1 LEAFLYP
8 VNLKMK
14 GLPCLV
20 IGGGHIAVRKVK
32 KLLLEDAE
40 VTVLAPEISPELMQY
55 FREKRISWQ
64 QASYRK
70 GDAKGYRFVVT
81 ACGIRQVVEWVH
93 EESLLQSFLYN
104 AADFPPLG
112 NCSLP
117 AAFETGG
124 IHFAISTDGR
134 SPAMAKYVKNWLK
147 SRIPPAFGVWLDK
160 AALLREELRNEIA
173 DSRDRERFWHMVFDD
188 EIMNLVITG
197 KLDEA
202 EERVRNAVGC
212 FRSES

>member
-1 LEAFLYP
+1 MYP

-20 IGGGHIAVRKVK
+20 IGGGHIALRKVK
-32 KLLLEDAE
+32 KLVLENAE
-40 VTVLAPEISPELMQY
+40 VTVLAPEISEELMQY
-55 FREKRISWQ
+55 FREKRISWKR
-64 QASYRK
+64 AAYRAGDTK
-70 GDAKGYRFVVT
+70 GFRFVVT
-81 ACGIRQVVEWVH
+81 ACGIREVAESVH
-93 EESLLQSFLYN
+93 EASLDEPFLYN

-117 AAFETGG
+117 AAFEAGG

-147 SRIPPAFGVWLDK
+147 GKIPSSFGAWLDRV
-160 AALLREELRNEIA
+160 ALLREEMKQEMKE
-173 DSRDRERFWHMVFDD
+173 SRDREAFWHVVFDD
-188 EIMNLVITG
+188 EIMNLVLAG

>member
-1 LEAFLYP
+1 
-8 VNLKMK
+8 M
-14 GLPCLV
+14 
-20 IGGGHIAVRKVK
+20 
-32 KLLLEDAE
+32 
-40 VTVLAPEISPELMQY
+40 
-55 FREKRISWQ
+55 
-64 QASYRK
+64 
-70 GDAKGYRFVVT
+70 
-81 ACGIRQVVEWVH
+81 
-93 EESLLQSFLYN
+93 
-104 AADFPPLG
+104 G

-147 SRIPPAFGVWLDK
+147 GRIPPAFGVWLDK

>member
-1 LEAFLYP
+1 MYP

-20 IGGGHIAVRKVK
+20 IGGGHIAARKVK

-81 ACGIRQVVEWVH
+81 ACGIRQVAEWVH

-147 SRIPPAFGVWLDK
+147 GRIPPAFGVWLDK

>member
-1 LEAFLYP
+1 MYP

-14 GLPCLV
+14 GLSCLV
-20 IGGGHIAVRKVK
+20 IGGGHIALRKVRKLV
-32 KLLLEDAE
+32 LEDAE
-40 VTVLAPEISPELMQY
+40 VTVLAPEISEELMQY
-55 FREKRISWQ
+55 FREKRISWKR
-64 QASYRK
+64 AAYRA
-70 GDAKGYRFVVT
+70 GDTEGYRFVVT
-81 ACGIRQVVEWVH
+81 ACGIREVAQAVH
-93 EESLLQSFLYN
+93 EESFHHSFLYN
-104 AADFPPLG
+104 AADFPSLG

-147 SRIPPAFGVWLDK
+147 GKIPSSFGVWLDRV
-160 AALLREELRNEIA
+160 ALLREELRNEIGE
-173 DSRDRERFWHMVFDD
+173 SRRREAFWHVVFDD
-188 EIMNLVITG
+188 EIMNLVLAG